1 MEALFNDLGRVFLLE
16 LTMIG
21 ALTLCGCY
29 ATYTDI
35 HFRHIPNW
43 ASWGL
48 VVVGLIGQ
56 GLFYVWGAVE
66 LAQVGLVF
74 LVGFA
79 VSYVLYIYGFWAPG
93 DAKLF
98 WAFVLVLPP
107 TLFPSISLS
116 SFNAPLWALLLN
128 ALVLTCLVLLGL

>member
-1 MEALFNDLGRVFLLE
+1 MEALLSDVSRVFLLE

-29 ATYTDI
+29 VTYTDI
-35 HFRHIPNW
+35 HFRQIPNG

-48 VVVGLIGQ
+48 VVVGVIGQ

-66 LAQVGLVF
+66 LAQVGFVL

-79 VSYVLYIYGFWAPG
+79 VSYVLYIF
-93 DAKLF
+93 
-98 WAFVLVLPP
+98 
-107 TLFPSISLS
+107 S
-116 SFNAPLWALLLN
+116 PLLEVPYALL
-128 ALVLTCLVLLGL
+128 AHYDWLVIGSAGSLGLNVGF